1 MAGLEE
7 PRWDTVEGGKP
18 MAAGGCLGSKWKE
31 ARCRKQ
37 EWDSAGRLQRFSPGP
52 LSGLVFSVA
61 GWLLVASRVVQG
73 VLEPQHLTLH
83 QLGIE
88 AALCQ
93 QLLVCTLLY
102 HTALV

>member
-1 MAGLEE
+1 
-7 PRWDTVEGGKP
+7 
-18 MAAGGCLGSKWKE
+18 MAAGGCLGSKWTE

-37 EWDSAGRLQRFSPGP
+37 EWDVAGRLQSFSQGGP

-61 GWLLVASRVVQG
+61 GCLLVASCVVQG

-93 QLLVCTLLY
+93 QLLVCALLD

>member
-1 MAGLEE
+1 
-7 PRWDTVEGGKP
+7 
-18 MAAGGCLGSKWKE
+18 MAAGGRLGSKWKE

-37 EWDSAGRLQRFSPGP
+37 EWDLASRLQSFGPGP

-61 GWLLVASRVVQG
+61 AWLLVASCVVQG

-88 AALCQ
+88 ATLCQ
-93 QLLVCTLLY
+93 QLLVCALLY